1 MGAHRHTCTQS
12 PQRERKKEK
21 DQSRAPGLSLEA
33 LQPGDTAAGPA
44 AAAVVSLLPSPLS
57 PNNHRSEAALFCLL
71 TAFVWENTISS
82 PSLSNLQGSCLIPL
96 SGMNSGSSLHFMMG
110 CRHPRGG
117 GFPAS
122 TGNAGRAGWV
132 SLDSIFRHVVLNSWS
147 GPALSLGNLKKKKK
161 KKYMWTVLISAQGTI
176 CKQFIQ

>member
-1 MGAHRHTCTQS
+1 MHTVTS
-12 PQRERKKEK
+12 EREKKEK

-33 LQPGDTAAGPA
+33 LQPGDTAAGA
-44 AAAVVSLLPSPLS
+44 EAAVVSLFPSPLS
-57 PNNHRSEAALFCLL
+57 PNNHRSEAALLCLL

-96 SGMNSGSSLHFMMG
+96 SGMHSGSSLHFMMG
-110 CRHPRGG
+110 CRHPRRG

-147 GPALSLGNLKKKKK
+147 GPAPSSGN
-161 KKYMWTVLISAQGTI
+161 
-176 CKQFIQ
+176 